1 MKLPWFFLWSEK
13 YGVFC
18 DIMTSTVSDEYF
30 DLYPIEKDQSLF
42 DKVTYKEGE
51 HFLAGMYLKDY
62 EIMELFKVVPENQY
76 FIFSDA
82 DILVFEEEFN
92 KFVTPL
98 LEKDIDMFFMKE
110 NDTTVNVG
118 FMILRNN
125 EKVRNFFSQVI
136 KELESLTKP
145 LLDQTVIN
153 NLLSSFN
160 GKYEVLPEKY
170 IASNVNLDLRNKE
183 LVKNICIFQ
192 PLCTA
197 NKNYKLNILEKL
209 LSIHYLFN
217 INLSSYINKLSET
230 LEDNNDKE
238 IFMYMLNHL
247 NNATSSVE

>member
-1 MKLPWFFLWSEK
+1 MTIPWFFLWSEK

-18 DIMTSTVSDEYF
+18 DVLVSTVSDKYF
-30 DLYPIEKDQSLF
+30 DLYPIEKPQKLF
-42 DKVTYKEGE
+42 DQVTYKEGE

-62 EIMELFKVVPENQY
+62 EIMELFKVIPENHY

-92 KFVTPL
+92 NFVEPL
-98 LEKDIDMFFMKE
+98 LKKDVDMFFMKE

-125 EKVRNFFSQVI
+125 NKVRNFFTNVI
-136 KELESLTKP
+136 QELESLTTP

-153 NLLSSFN
+153 NLLKTFD
-160 GKYEVLPEKY
+160 GTYEVLDEKY
-170 IASNVNLDLRNKE
+170 IASNVNVDLHDKE
-183 LVKNICIFQ
+183 VVKSICIFQ

-209 LSIHYLFN
+209 ISFQYLFN
-217 INLSSYINKLSET
+217 INLNNYITDLSET
-230 LEDNNDKE
+230 LEGEDKAVFQF
-238 IFMYMLNHL
+238 ILSHY
-247 NNATSSVE
+247 TSISSLEL